1 VLVAIGTRERL
12 SRILL
17 CSGGKHFIDDAV
29 RLTGALA
36 AALHAE
42 VTLFHVM
49 AEPPAIYAHLMELEE
64 DVTALLASGSELG
77 RNLVAEKK
85 ALEKLGVVVNVRV
98 RHGFII
104 DQLLD
109 EMREGNYDLIVTGS
123 SRALGPLQHY
133 IMGDVT
139 QRILDSAECSVLVA
153 RSRPPGPAKSLWQS
167 LARLFR

>member
-1 VLVAIGTRERL
+1 
-12 SRILL
+12 
-17 CSGGKHFIDDAV
+17 
-29 RLTGALA
+29 
-36 AALHAE
+36 
-42 VTLFHVM
+42 M

-109 EMREGNYDLIVTGS
+109 EMREGNYDLIVSGS

-153 RSRPPGPAKSLWQS
+153 RSRRPGPAWGLWQS
-167 LARLFR
+167 FARLFR